1 VDTRPRLFQAG
12 ILFNANTYRQILSSV
27 DDQQK
32 MHDKEEE
39 DDDDDDDDDYDQDNI
54 LNKEIFDQ
62 RTLNNERVQEVQCL
76 NQVVRDYQPVDDSV
90 ANIIMQQLN
99 DILETTIN
107 NDDDV
112 QSEFETSS
120 IVSETHPYPPTNQ
133 TGPIAAHDRPY
144 ADYGHLG
151 KYMLNV
157 WCSYFLLVYRC

>member
-12 ILFNANTYRQILSSV
+12 ILFDANTYRQILSSV

-39 DDDDDDDDDYDQDNI
+39 QEEDDDNDYDKDNI
-54 LNKEIFDQ
+54 LNKEIFDEKA
-62 RTLNNERVQEVQCL
+62 LSNERAQEIQCIS
-76 NQVVRDYQPVDDSV
+76 QVVRDDQPVDDSV
-90 ANIIMQQLN
+90 ANIIIQQLN

-144 ADYGHLG
+144 ADYGHLD

-157 WCSYFLLVYRC
+157 SCSYFLLVYRC